1 MAYTL
6 GIVLFAFG
14 ILLSVCLHE
23 AGHMG
28 TAKAFGMKVTKY
40 FAGFGPTLWSF
51 RRGETEYGL
60 KAIPAG
66 GFVKIVGMTPLDDD
80 IDPGDEPR
88 AFWRKPLWQRTVVL
102 AAGSITHFILGFAL
116 LWVTAFAVGV
126 PNTKDS
132 PGARAEIGQVFP
144 CVVVEY
150 DTEKLQQRDCAA
162 GDPRSPAAAAGL
174 REGDIVTKVDGKPVS
189 QWQALVDKVRDAGQ
203 STVTLTYRR
212 DGTERTAKVDL
223 IQSERP
229 KFDEKKNRYLI
240 NPETGKV
247 KPEDLE
253 KVGTMGVAAQ
263 PEITFGPVESVG
275 IAGQY
280 TGMVFTGTFTAI
292 KKFPEKVPKL
302 FDALAGE
309 KRDAETPISVVGAS
323 RLGGEAAEAG
333 IWPFFFFM
341 LASLNVFIGIFNL
354 IPLLPLDGGHIAIAW
369 FEKVRSWIAAKRGR
383 PDPGRV
389 DYTKLMP
396 ITYAVILVF
405 GGISLLTIVT
415 DIVNPISILTP

>member
-212 DGTERTAKVDL
+212 GGTERTAKVDL